1 MILQKQW
8 ISPLKYFILYQR
20 RLVQENTMNIIL
32 IFLFLFPKIS
42 RSVIN
47 ILGFIFFEKNRLS
60 HLTFYEKLLNGC
72 PCKIEKH
79 TRILSQCEYDIISV
93 LEYLNLKIFAEKN
106 PTLFESLF
114 FASSISCCYK
124 SSSKNVV
131 QVFFPPNSFTAF
143 QKQISLKFVFC
154 YFVLMIV
161 ISIEIHQNYVSI
173 NQLWI
178 TNIFLNC

>member
-8 ISPLKYFILYQR
+8 ISTLKYFILYQR

-32 IFLFLFPKIS
+32 LSLFLFPMIS

-47 ILGFIFFEKNRLS
+47 ILGFTFFEKNRVS
-60 HLTFYEKLLNGC
+60 HLTFYKKLLNSS

-79 TRILSQCEYDIISV
+79 TRILSQCEYDIIFV
-93 LEYLNLKIFAEKN
+93 LEYLNLKIFAERKKK
-106 PTLFESLF
+106 TFESLF

-124 SSSKNVV
+124 SSSKTFV

-143 QKQISLKFVFC
+143 QKQISLKFVFLLFC
-154 YFVLMIV
+154 TYDR
-161 ISIEIHQNYVSI
+161 HQY
-173 NQLWI
+173 
-178 TNIFLNC
+178 